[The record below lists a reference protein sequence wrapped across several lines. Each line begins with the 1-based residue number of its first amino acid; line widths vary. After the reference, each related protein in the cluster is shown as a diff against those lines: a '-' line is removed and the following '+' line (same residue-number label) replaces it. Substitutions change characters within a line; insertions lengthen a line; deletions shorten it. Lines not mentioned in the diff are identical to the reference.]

1 VQYPR
6 CERPIE
12 YDAVLENGSP
22 LPKAYFNFYNE
33 VNSLGIR
40 EMSMSFGMNEVPKVD
55 NYTVKIRAKVESE
68 SNG

>member
-6 CERPIE
+6 CERQIE
-12 YDAVLENGSP
+12 CEALLENGSP
-22 LPKAYFNFYNE
+22 LPKAYFTFYNE

-40 EMSMSFGMNEVPKVD
+40 EMSISFGMNEAPKVD

-68 SNG
+68 SDG